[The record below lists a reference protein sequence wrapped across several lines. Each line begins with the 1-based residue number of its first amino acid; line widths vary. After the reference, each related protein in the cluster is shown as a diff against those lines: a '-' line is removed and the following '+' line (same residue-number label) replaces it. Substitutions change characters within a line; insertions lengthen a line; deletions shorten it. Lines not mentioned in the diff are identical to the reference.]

1 VNTSQVPTPQPNEPH
16 RRTIL
21 LVDDSPE
28 TLAPLGRLLELIG
41 YDVRLAR
48 SAAEA
53 IRQAAAAHVDLIIS
67 DVGLPDRAGTDLM
80 REVRAV
86 HGLPGIA
93 VTGYAT
99 ADVIRDC
106 KSAGFD
112 RHFVKPVLFD
122 DLRAAISELLH

>member
-1 VNTSQVPTPQPNEPH
+1 VNISQCSIPQSATPS

-21 LVDDSPE
+21 VVDDSPE

-41 YDVRLAR
+41 YDVRLAS

-53 IRQAAAAHVDLIIS
+53 IRQAAAAPVDLIIS
-67 DVGLPDRAGTDLM
+67 DVGLPDRNGVDLM

-93 VTGYAT
+93 VTGHAT
-99 ADVIRDC
+99 DDVIRDC
-106 KSAGFD
+106 RSAGFD
-112 RHFVKPVLFD
+112 RHFSKPVLFD